1 MAIQVFNLIFSND
14 VNAGKFSSMIKFPNM
29 IGFFLAVKLAI
40 QRGQWSLDWVGLIY
54 SELLYWVLC

>member
-40 QRGQWSLDWVGLIY
+40 QRGQW
-54 SELLYWVLC
+54 